1 MRKFFLKNNNINR
14 NLRLLG
20 VLIINFGTVLVQP
33 YFMKYIFYIAL
44 FFSVTIFAQQDPVK
58 QDSTEVQEYMIIE
71 GDSVYITSVELNE
84 VLVLPN
90 LSFAD
95 RDARIRYI
103 ILRRKTLKVYPYAK
117 LAAERL
123 EALQKRLATL
133 EKKREKKRYAKVIQK
148 YIEDEFSAELKKLTK
163 TEGQILVKL
172 IHRQT
177 GKTTFELIK
186 ELRSGW
192 RAFWFNSTANLFD
205 ISLKREFSPIDEEE
219 DYLIEDI
226 LQRAFQNLQIER
238 QKPAFD
244 IDFYACV
251 NKWSKSK
258 TKSKGKSK
266 S

>member
-1 MRKFFLKNNNINR
+1 
-14 NLRLLG
+14 
-20 VLIINFGTVLVQP
+20 
-33 YFMKYIFYIAL
+33 MKYIIYISL
-44 FFSVTIFAQQDPVK
+44 FFSTAIFAQEDPVE
-58 QDSTEVQEYMIIE
+58 QDSTKVHYMIIE
-71 GDSVYITSVELNE
+71 GDSIPVTSVELHE

-90 LSFAD
+90 LQFAD

-123 EALQKRLATL
+123 ETLQKRLNTL
-133 EKKREKKRYAKVIQK
+133 KRKRDKKRYSKTIQK

-177 GKTTFELIK
+177 GTTTFDLIK

-192 RAFWFNSTANLFD
+192 RAFWFNSTASLFD
-205 ISLKREFSPIDEEE
+205 ISLKREFSPINEEE

-226 LQRAFQNLQIER
+226 LQRAFQNEQLER
-238 QKPAFD
+238 QPPAFD
-244 IDFYACV
+244 IDFYASV
-251 NKWSKSK
+251 NKWGKPKLNTKKTIKKKSKSK
-258 TKSKGKSK
+258 S
-266 S
+266 

>member
-1 MRKFFLKNNNINR
+1 
-14 NLRLLG
+14 
-20 VLIINFGTVLVQP
+20 
-33 YFMKYIFYIAL
+33 MKYIIYIAL
-44 FFSVTIFAQQDPVK
+44 FFSATIFAQIDPVK
-58 QDSTEVQEYMIIE
+58 QDSTVVHYMIIE
-71 GDSVYITSVELNE
+71 GDSIPITSVELDE

-90 LSFAD
+90 LNFAD
-95 RDARIRYI
+95 RDARVRYI

-123 EALQKRLATL
+123 EALQNRLNLLERKRD
-133 EKKREKKRYAKVIQK
+133 KKRYSKIIQK

-177 GKTTFELIK
+177 GKTTFQLIK

-192 RAFWFNSTANLFD
+192 RAFWFNNTASLFD
-205 ISLKREFSPIDEEE
+205 ISLKREFSPIDEKE

-226 LQRAFQNLQIER
+226 LQRAFQNEQLER
-238 QKPAFD
+238 QRPAFD

-258 TKSKGKSK
+258 RLIKSNPKS
-266 S
+266 